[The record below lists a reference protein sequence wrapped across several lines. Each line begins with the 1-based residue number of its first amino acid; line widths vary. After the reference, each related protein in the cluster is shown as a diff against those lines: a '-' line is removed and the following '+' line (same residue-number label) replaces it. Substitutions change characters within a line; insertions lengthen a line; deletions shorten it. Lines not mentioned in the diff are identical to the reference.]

1 MRVGILDIDTKKEK
15 MGHGKAEKFPN
26 LACGKIYGYHKEQG
40 HEVVYPYNNEK
51 VDRLYISTIFSWTK
65 SQLKKHLSVY
75 EHNAKEIIVGGTGW
89 DWRSKLPS
97 EIEKI
102 DSKWAYEMY
111 GIDYGIGFTVRG
123 CHVGCSFCVVPKK
136 EGIKEYRVST
146 IGELINPKSN
156 HIVLLN
162 NNSLADIGFFDDVQE
177 IKERGLTVNWNQ
189 ANDITLVTPKH
200 AEALVSVDY
209 RNFSK
214 TSKTLHFAC
223 DQLIKRKRDPVTNE
237 LVQYD
242 MLKVVPERV
251 RLLKEYG
258 IPPRHL
264 SFYMLIGFD
273 TTLEEDLLRFNMLRE
288 LGCDIYAMMFRD
300 LNGKV
305 KVDGKGNPQSP
316 HVQPFRD
323 WVNGHAFRNV
333 KFNDFDRYKKAL
345 EKQKQISLF

>member
-1 MRVGILDIDTKKEK
+1 MRVGILDIDTKKGK

-26 LACGKIYGYHKEQG
+26 LACGKIYGYHKQQG
-40 HEVVYPYNNEK
+40 HDVIYPYKNEK

-65 SQLKKHLSVY
+65 AQLNKHLSVY
-75 EHNAKEIIVGGTGW
+75 EHNAKEVIVGGSGW

-97 EIEKI
+97 EIESVN
-102 DSKWAYEMY
+102 SKWAYEMY

-123 CHVGCSFCVVPKK
+123 CHVGCSFCIVPKK
-136 EGIKEYRVST
+136 EGLKEYRVAT
-146 IGELINPKSN
+146 IGDLINPKSN

-162 NNSLADIGFFDDVQE
+162 NNSLADIGFFDDVEE

-200 AEALVSVDY
+200 AKALASVQY

-223 DQLIKRKRDPVTNE
+223 DQLIKRKRDPITNKI
-237 LVQYD
+237 VQFD
-242 MLKVVPERV
+242 MLKVVPEKV
-251 RLLKEYG
+251 RLLKGYG
-258 IPPRHL
+258 IPPSHL

-288 LGCDIYAMMFRD
+288 LGCDVYAMMFRD

-333 KFNDFDRYKKAL
+333 KFENFNRYKKAL
-345 EKQKQISLF
+345 DKQRQTTLF